1 MNEDHNSSSTH
12 AREDHKALT
21 VSSGE
26 DCVATLLAA
35 APGIKTLGGLIAIDP
50 QDLSPASRIDYLAAL
65 ERQSSWLQAAM
76 QRAIVAVAGISEGFF
91 RTTTFRWYCTNAY

>member
-12 AREDHKALT
+12 AREGHLALS
-21 VSSGE
+21 VSSRE

-50 QDLSPASRIDYLAAL
+50 QDLSPAARIDYLAAL

-76 QRAIVAVAGISEGFF
+76 QRAIVAVAGISEGKSDGPF
-91 RTTTFRWYCTNAY
+91 TGVD

>member
-12 AREDHKALT
+12 AREDHPALT
-21 VSSGE
+21 VSSDE

-50 QDLSPASRIDYLAAL
+50 QDLSPSSRIDYLAAL
-65 ERQSSWLQAAM
+65 ERQSSWLQ
-76 QRAIVAVAGISEGFF
+76 
-91 RTTTFRWYCTNAY
+91 